1 MSIRK
6 VLPILLM
13 AGVIS
18 LVIPLAMALAQGG
31 GGTTTIRDSD
41 DTNFSDQSTIVL
53 TDVPALPADQAYEGW
68 FVSDDASRKE
78 STGIL
83 VRDAS
88 GNINQTFWLTA
99 KPNTLALSFSGI
111 EPLANG
117 VHYEGWAI
125 IDGSPVSTGKFN
137 VDASGNL
144 VDLDG
149 NVIANGEFVTGTSL
163 SGATAIVLTI
173 EPAGDTDLVPSTTK
187 LLGGAVSGLSANLA
201 VSHSAALGDDFLG
214 ASGKYILATPTDDP
228 EANENSGIWFL
239 DLSSGTPA
247 QGLQLPSLPTGWI
260 YEGWVVID
268 GTPVSTGRFSDPVGA
283 DLDAPHSG
291 PNPGPAF
298 PGEDFLVNAPAG
310 LTFPTNLAGATA
322 VISIEPVPDDSEAPF
337 TLKPLTGA
345 ITGDATDHVT
355 YSMDNQA
362 AGFPTGAAT
371 ILAGQPTGENLFAD
385 FDKFVV
391 TIEPIPDPDPGPSAV
406 VAYIHAI
413 PAGGI
418 LHIRHLL
425 FSLGSNPP
433 YSTGFHAGTPKG
445 LAVGLREQTDVALTH
460 ARLSLTSTTL
470 ANVQLHACHVIN
482 IVEGT
487 GDKGG
492 TNFDSSCGNPGDDFG
507 VLNYSADTALH
518 AGLADSAAAADPVI
532 AANSP
537 KVIASADLV
546 TTWATDAR
554 DLALLAKGS
563 NDVDAA
569 KLFIGNA
576 RDRLVSALDAAKG
589 AYVAAQDMGTYTLAV
604 PAGPVVTDP
613 KPPPTGDPHL
623 PNIALAALLTGAF
636 LLISGAFIYRRSRRR
651 A

>member
-1 MSIRK
+1 MSRYK
-6 VLPILLM
+6 VLPILLV
-13 AGVIS
+13 AGLLA
-18 LVIPLAMALAQGG
+18 LVIPLAIAVAQGG
-31 GGTTTIRDSD
+31 GGTVTIRDSD
-41 DTNFSDQSTIVL
+41 GTNFSDKLSDQSTIVL
-53 TDVPALPADQAYEGW
+53 TGVPALPADQAYEGW

-78 STGIL
+78 SAGIL

-88 GNINQTFWLTA
+88 GNINQTFLLKGADTTSIVEEDSITITLDELNESGQSGTATLTA
-99 KPNTLALSFSGI
+99 SGDQTVVDIDITAAASTADEPQPIHIHLNSCTDLGGIDVDLTQGGTTGVVGGKLTAVANVTLA
-111 EPLANG
+111 
-117 VHYEGWAI
+117 
-125 IDGSPVSTGKFN
+125 
-137 VDASGNL
+137 
-144 VDLDG
+144 
-149 NVIANGEFVTGTSL
+149 SL
-163 SGATAIVLTI
+163 R
-173 EPAGDTDLVPSTTK
+173 
-187 LLGGAVSGLSANLA
+187 
-201 VSHSAALGDDFLG
+201 
-214 ASGKYILATPTDDP
+214 
-228 EANENSGIWFL
+228 
-239 DLSSGTPA
+239 
-247 QGLQLPSLPTGWI
+247 
-260 YEGWVVID
+260 D
-268 GTPVSTGRFSDPVGA
+268 GTHVINAHKSTAEIAVYVACGA
-283 DLDAPHSG
+283 
-291 PNPGPAF
+291 
-298 PGEDFLVNAPAG
+298 
-310 LTFPTNLAGATA
+310 
-322 VISIEPVPDDSEAPF
+322 IPVPTTVT
-337 TLKPLTGA
+337 TLGT
-345 ITGDATDHVT
+345 
-355 YSMDNQA
+355 
-362 AGFPTGAAT
+362 
-371 ILAGQPTGENLFAD
+371 PTGENLFAD

-391 TIEPIPDPDPGPSAV
+391 TIEPIPDLDSGPSAV

-425 FSLGSNPP
+425 FSLGGNPP

-470 ANVQLHACHVIN
+470 ADVQAHACHVIN

-636 LLISGAFIYRRSRRR
+636 LLISGAFIYRRSRRYPSTG
-651 A
+651 